1 MLGRCEE
8 MCYLNKLLML
18 SVLGWLFQI
27 PVIPEDIFFTS
38 EFTVM
43 AEVED
48 SNINVAGLDCILLVD
63 QQLLYTCCPFLGE
76 FRKLLAAFVSGSTA
90 KSGGIIRKI
99 TPTSAELKDTPVAN
113 RSQQKLQVDLE
124 QAFFHNQPPSL
135 RRTVEFVAERVG
147 SNAVKHMKATLV
159 NELVE
164 RGEKMLRDGLWS
176 PNSNPS
182 KLNDSIC
189 AQLCD
194 AGLEALARATRFC
207 CEKSPEAIRILLPD
221 ETSPSVLTTSENI
234 TKRLATE
241 KACSWLSANITALI
255 RREWKS
261 RYDRVMKTL
270 GSPAVPDS
278 TDVDRVVVELVP
290 REKLQSPKRK
300 QGSESERVM
309 CCPPHCD
316 HSASLPSDILVEI
329 KELLSIAVGPRTDEE
344 LPTRSQLLILIQ
356 RVGATLSCRKFL
368 NAMSEQMLLN
378 CSVLL
383 ACKLVSAELPVLPL
397 SGCGG
402 DVVGNGSGSEPPVTA
417 LLEQLAE
424 LWEKDSC
431 FSTPLH
437 LLFTPLT
444 VTAVLKASDTERK
457 NYLFLVRKLVDRG
470 LLSKEEVIA
479 HWKKL
484 TDLALPAEL
493 IENFQLKSETVKP
506 TSPLAEL
513 QSHMDILQV
522 SHQTVEGAT

>member
-1 MLGRCEE
+1 
-8 MCYLNKLLML
+8 
-18 SVLGWLFQI
+18 
-27 PVIPEDIFFTS
+27 
-38 EFTVM
+38 
-43 AEVED
+43 
-48 SNINVAGLDCILLVD
+48 
-63 QQLLYTCCPFLGE
+63 
-76 FRKLLAAFVSGSTA
+76 
-90 KSGGIIRKI
+90 
-99 TPTSAELKDTPVAN
+99 
-113 RSQQKLQVDLE
+113 
-124 QAFFHNQPPSL
+124 
-135 RRTVEFVAERVG
+135 
-147 SNAVKHMKATLV
+147 
-159 NELVE
+159 
-164 RGEKMLRDGLWS
+164 
-176 PNSNPS
+176 
-182 KLNDSIC
+182 
-189 AQLCD
+189 
-194 AGLEALARATRFC
+194 
-207 CEKSPEAIRILLPD
+207 
-221 ETSPSVLTTSENI
+221 
-234 TKRLATE
+234 
-241 KACSWLSANITALI
+241 
-255 RREWKS
+255 
-261 RYDRVMKTL
+261 
-270 GSPAVPDS
+270 
-278 TDVDRVVVELVP
+278 
-290 REKLQSPKRK
+290 
-300 QGSESERVM
+300 
-309 CCPPHCD
+309 
-316 HSASLPSDILVEI
+316 
-329 KELLSIAVGPRTDEE
+329 
-344 LPTRSQLLILIQ
+344 
-356 RVGATLSCRKFL
+356 
-368 NAMSEQMLLN
+368 MSEQMLLN